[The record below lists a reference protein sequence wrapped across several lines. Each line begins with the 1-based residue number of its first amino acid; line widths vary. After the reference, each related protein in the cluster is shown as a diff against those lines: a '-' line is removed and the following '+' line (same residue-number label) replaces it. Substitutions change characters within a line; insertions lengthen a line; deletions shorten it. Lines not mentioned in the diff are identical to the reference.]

1 MKRAKILLGLVNN
14 GGLGTSDYQKF
25 VNSKNLDMKSR
36 LDRSLFAGNTVMFN
50 GTAQVPCA
58 PCEPLVTAPVVK
70 CSACTACT
78 GGCFE
83 PYCAMHQY

>member
-36 LDRSLFAGNTVMFN
+36 LDRSLFAGNPVMFN
-50 GTAQVPCA
+50 GVAQVPCA
-58 PCEPLVTAPVVK
+58 TCEPLVAAPEVI
-70 CSACTACT
+70 CPACNTCV
-78 GGCFE
+78 GGCQASN
-83 PYCAMHQY
+83 CAMHQY